1 MIFYAEAYLSDLMR
15 MSVLDRDGE
24 VVGRVRDVAVRLGDA
39 FPLVT
44 RLAIR
49 RRGRREPY
57 LLPWTDVRSVSA
69 ESLTLLHRASE
80 LQPTQLDPD
89 DVLLVATILDR
100 QIVDVQG
107 HRVVRVN
114 DLKLGSVHGQVRLV
128 AAGVGTRSLLRRLN
142 VEGLALRVW
151 SWFGKRPHEHLIS
164 WEHVHA
170 VEPSSQQLRLGLER
184 EKLQRLNP
192 ADLADILGEMNAL
205 DRAAVVS
212 SLDDETAAAA
222 MQEMDFDVQKSV
234 LDAVESEKA
243 ADLLEEINPDDAAD
257 LVGDLPKDRADELLS
272 LMEPEEASDVK
283 ELLKYHDDSA
293 GGLMTTEY
301 VTVPAGMTAQEA
313 IEYLRRVGEEAET
326 IYYCYVV
333 ENDNKLAG
341 VLSLRDLI
349 VAPPTERIDN
359 IMSRNLIAVD
369 PLASQEET
377 AHLISRYNLLAIPV
391 LDPERKLLGIVTVD
405 DAIDAVLPA
414 RWRKRLPRV
423 FSA

>member
-15 MSVLDRDGE
+15 MNVLDRDGA
-24 VVGRVRDVAVRLGDA
+24 VVGRLRDVAVRLGDV
-39 FPLVT
+39 FPLVAK
-44 RLAIR
+44 LVIR
-49 RRGRREPY
+49 RRGQRQPY
-57 LLPWTDVRSVSA
+57 VLPWDDVRSVSS
-69 ESLTLLHRASE
+69 ESVTLLRRAGE

-89 DVLLVATILDR
+89 DVLLSAAILDR

-114 DLKLGSVHGQVRLV
+114 DLKLGSVQGQVRLV

-142 VEGLALRVW
+142 LEGLALRVW

-212 SLDDETAAAA
+212 SLDEETAAAA

-234 LDAVESEKA
+234 LDSVESEKA

-272 LMEPEEASDVK
+272 LMEPDEASDVK
-283 ELLKYHDDSA
+283 ELLKYPDDSA

-301 VTVPAGMTAQEA
+301 ITVPAGMTAQEA

-326 IYYCYVV
+326 IYYCYIV
-333 ENDNKLAG
+333 ENGNRLAG

-349 VAPPTERIDN
+349 VAPPNERIDN
-359 IMSRNLIAVD
+359 IMSRHLIAVQ

-391 LDPERKLLGIVTVD
+391 LGEERKLLGIVTVD
-405 DAIDAVLPA
+405 DAIDAVLPT
-414 RWRKRLPRV
+414 RWKKRLPKV